1 MPNERSNVK
10 FPLWRKKM
18 DGSMFNDR
26 CTVIPKWVVDNVFK
40 IRGRFPEKE
49 KNHPMS
55 QAFISINRGKGKF
68 TRHTA
73 TVTTS
78 PRGGLPVMRLY
89 FEEDVVSWLK
99 EAFKMTYLRD
109 NERKSYGLN
118 GPTIESLI
126 PFWEFIDIEW
136 EEETSTFHF
145 TAWYTQDEISH
156 TLPGQELQYVPPPN
170 EDEHDSTESQMESG
184 PFEFGPTL
192 MGPCVELCIEELG
205 LRFVGKEGQ
214 FRFFRMK
221 NGNIVYLKYSKYY
234 QEQEKERK
242 FWYTITPSQIKRMK
256 LHGVS
261 HMCLIL
267 SNYGSLLLSQEAL
280 DICIENAEKVTENG
294 HITQHHIWATAS
306 DSPQLWNSQAQINVE
321 LEWNRFQNT
330 EPQESSESNEDEY
343 SDMPD
348 WFRDMD

>member
-1 MPNERSNVK
+1 
-10 FPLWRKKM
+10 M

-40 IRGRFPEKE
+40 IRGRFPQKE

-68 TRHTA
+68 TQHTA

-109 NERKSYGLN
+109 IERKSHGLN

-145 TAWYTQDEISH
+145 TAWYTQDELTH
-156 TLPGQELQYVPPPN
+156 TLPGQELQYVPSPDNQEELTGTESEDN
-170 EDEHDSTESQMESG
+170 EDPG
-184 PFEFGPTL
+184 PFEFGPTV
-192 MGPCVELCIEELG
+192 MNSCVDLCIEELDLKFLG
-205 LRFVGKEGQ
+205 REGQ
-214 FRFFRMK
+214 FRFFKMQ
-221 NGNIVYLKYSKYY
+221 NEDIVYLKYSKYY
-234 QEQEKERK
+234 KEQSENQK
-242 FWYTITPSQIKRMK
+242 FWFTLTPSQIKRMK

-261 HMCLIL
+261 SVCFLFG
-267 SNYGSLLLSQEAL
+267 NYGCIISSGDAL
-280 DICIENAEKVTENG
+280 QTCIDNADRIIENG
-294 HITQHHIWATAS
+294 HIVQYHIYGTS
-306 DSPQLWNSQAQINVE
+306 SETPRLWNSKSEINVPI
-321 LEWNRFQNT
+321 EWTRFKNT
-330 EPQESSESNEDEY
+330 EPSQAETSEEEF

>member
-1 MPNERSNVK
+1 M
-10 FPLWRKKM
+10 WRKKM

-89 FEEDVVSWLK
+89 FEDDVVSWLK

-109 NERKSYGLN
+109 NERKSHGLN

-145 TAWYTQDEISH
+145 TAWYTQDEITH
-156 TLPGQELQYVPPPN
+156 TLPGQELQYVPSHDNQEDPARTESEEN
-170 EDEHDSTESQMESG
+170 EDLE
-184 PFEFGPTL
+184 PFEFGPTV
-192 MGPCVELCIEELG
+192 MNSCVDLCIEELD
-205 LRFVGKEGQ
+205 LKFQGKEGQ
-214 FRFFRMK
+214 FRFFRME
-221 NGNIVYLKYSKYY
+221 NGNAVYLKYSKYY
-234 QEQEKERK
+234 QEQEEQRK

-267 SNYGSLLLSQEAL
+267 SNYGSILLSQEAL
-280 DICIENAEKVTENG
+280 DICIENADKKIEYG
-294 HITQHHIWATAS
+294 HISQYHIWACSS
-306 DSPQLWNSQAQINVE
+306 DSPQLWGPQGEINVE
-321 LEWNRFQNT
+321 FEWNRFQNT
-330 EPQESSESNEDEY
+330 EPRESTESQEEEY